1 MSLISDGNPLRRDG
15 LAQGPTAPVKGRFT
29 RPAGKAANAVRAS
42 QARAA
47 LRRDARR
54 DELAVAHWL
63 RELSGRPR

>member
-1 MSLISDGNPLRRDG
+1 MSLISEGTPMRRDG
-15 LAQGPTAPVKGRFT
+15 FGAPPPAPAKGRFT